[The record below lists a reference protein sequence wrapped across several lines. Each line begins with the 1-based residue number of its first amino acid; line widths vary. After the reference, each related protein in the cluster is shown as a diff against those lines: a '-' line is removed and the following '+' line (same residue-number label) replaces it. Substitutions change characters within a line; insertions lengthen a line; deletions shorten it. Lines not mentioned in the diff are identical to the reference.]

1 MRAGP
6 EIRPVVR
13 FLQLNL
19 HAESYAVG
27 DGIDL
32 IFCRNVLIYFDAA
45 SRAGV
50 VGRLLSRLAEGGML
64 FLGHAESLNGTAV
77 QARSV
82 IPTVYARSV

>member
-6 EIRPVVR
+6 EIRSVVR

-19 HAESYAVG
+19 HADSYAVG
-27 DGIDL
+27 DGLDL

-50 VGRLLSRLAEGGML
+50 VGRLISRLAEAGML
-64 FLGHAESLNGTAV
+64 FLGHAESLNGTTV

-82 IPTVYARSV
+82 IPTVYARSA